1 MKTFRLSKRLK
12 TLLWTSS
19 ALVLN
24 TVIASSL
31 TSCSL
36 FKKDVI
42 NDIGG
47 YDKQYGIT
55 RATYDKMESDF
66 KEIYETDLETKH
78 KQGEINDD
86 EHESNLSS
94 FRSRLN
100 SFHNTL
106 YSNEYKTYSYTI
118 KTSALK
124 DFAKDN
130 YGIRLARYTG
140 ANLDD
145 EISQI

>member
-1 MKTFRLSKRLK
+1 
-12 TLLWTSS
+12 
-19 ALVLN
+19 
-24 TVIASSL
+24 
-31 TSCSL
+31 
-36 FKKDVI
+36 
-42 NDIGG
+42 
-47 YDKQYGIT
+47 
-55 RATYDKMESDF
+55 MESDF

-86 EHESNLSS
+86 EHESSLSS

-124 DFAKDN
+124 DFAKEN

-145 EISQI
+145 ELNKIKNSMLMNLTMMINQYEIDKYCW

>member
-86 EHESNLSS
+86 QHESNLSS

-100 SFHNTL
+100 NFHDAL
-106 YSNEYKTYSYTI
+106 YSEYKTYSYTI

>member
-1 MKTFRLSKRLK
+1 MKTFRLSKKLK

-24 TVIASSL
+24 TVIVSSL

-86 EHESNLSS
+86 QHVSSLSS

-100 SFHNTL
+100 NFRNNMNSKENKFP
-106 YSNEYKTYSYTI
+106 
-118 KTSALK
+118 
-124 DFAKDN
+124 
-130 YGIRLARYTG
+130 IRHLLNCHRDTNFNASK
-140 ANLDD
+140 
-145 EISQI
+145 II